1 MQIRRN
7 CLNRCR
13 RAWTLLLIFILS
25 LTVNI
30 VAMAGSPHWEQIDE
44 GLHQDPVTGDFV
56 YITYD
61 KEKTSDIYYRT
72 QGFTIADAYKDAN
85 GNIVETNVG
94 EFTFA
99 LSDPKIDGVATPPDA
114 NGIIKTTWTIPQSV
128 VMEKIAATSPEWYN
142 KIMNPSGEVYLKMDA
157 ILAVQ
162 DKHRYDDPYGLGEAW
177 SGSLL
182 PDGTYVGEVWDKH
195 TYEELK
201 ALYGWDPSYFDNHF
215 DKALLIALGLIE
227 DDNNQFSGDAPI
239 ATDLDKYPTPGGEM
253 VDIIGKRVPDF
264 RTYNYDPTG
273 RFNIGQMNGGGIPT
287 SEDVTN
293 GYNADEWYGWSGISK
308 RSGATHSWT
317 FSGNIS
323 WDDSIKVGSHY
334 DATLGQMVDDYVDVT
349 RTKPYSYTVK
359 RTVRYWYLDTCAF
372 YDLDNVLDE
381 NEVFP
386 GGQHSFTSYIET
398 QITCTVN
405 GIDLTST
412 TSISY
417 VPNDDYHVDWP
428 VLTADQMKINVHGS
442 SEGSAAATF
451 NGIAEGRVIPAEE
464 IYVRN
469 DELTI
474 NGNTYMSGGQYQY
487 KDFHENK
494 GEPNTYSGIGG
505 DDYGLEEAEERGT
518 IPSNTAN
525 GDYGT
530 SITANYKQVVLGT
543 RNIKSWNKSPD
554 NTSIG
559 ERIVA
564 AFLQNELVRVHTPT
578 ISPVEICDPDTHEKL
593 KLEDTD
599 YQLVPSAVNNDAQ
612 YQLLLDGT
620 YTIKF
625 IPEEHMEHIGYPEMA
640 PDLYNKYCKF
650 KQCAFPF
657 TIQLDGKIYEPDD
670 STTDKDGDVKLAGY
684 TEWIDLPD
692 FTIDDFYI
700 PSWTTEGYYGGTDES
715 GVGGKSIRFRVAPE
729 NVEDQ
734 YGVNHIDDVEY
745 LKNATLNGEPL
756 YNYVSTYYISAQVS
770 GRIYDFQAVGINDK
784 DMFGGLAE
792 GGYSN
797 GYGYLVQ
804 NYAFCPGKEEKRS
817 GTLNRLGGTSVRY
830 TVDGTTTNN
839 WDERN
844 TLPFSIG
851 RSQANKAEG
860 TLRKGD
866 SFAFTVRTMANLWDE
881 EQDYIVIKPT
891 FRYISKDGTVNRDV
905 DVYSTTTTADGKER
919 LYFVEYGS
927 TIDTSNWYPCSISDL
942 RFDGSYYTEDLLVN
956 KILGKDRMA
965 GKEDDVDYS
974 RKLTNEFLYK
984 KNIGSISTYPR
995 EVYVNNNAYLRR
1007 EDKCYCMSQIVLN
1020 SNLRL
1025 LTGNVEQ
1032 LERNLDKEGAGLTY
1046 VEDKTNEGASY
1057 YIKSA
1062 TNPELWDMHRKSMQT
1077 WYGCYFIP
1085 NQLYVTDDKFKAD
1098 ADGDGVEEEYDTIWD
1113 YAEKKG
1119 YVEGNEDFIKNDGYL
1134 VINFEITTVN
1144 NGKEHLSYY
1153 GSNADQ
1159 WQIEGAP
1166 DKVKVGDK
1174 DFGEEIEVPVE
1185 SGDVAIVDLEKSTT
1199 DGYYVGYNRIN

>member
-1 MQIRRN
+1 MKHRKKG
-7 CLNRCR
+7 LHRCR

-25 LTVNI
+25 LSVNM
-30 VAMAGSPHWEQIDE
+30 VALAGTPHWEQIDE
-44 GLHQDPVTGDFV
+44 GLHQDPVTGDFI

-99 LSDPKIDGVATPPDA
+99 LSNPKIDGVSTPPDA

-128 VMEKIAATSPEWYN
+128 VMEQIAATSSEWYN

-162 DKHRYDDPYGLGEAW
+162 DKHKYEDVGTGEAW
-177 SGSLL
+177 SGFLL

-195 TYEELK
+195 TYEKLK
-201 ALYGWDPSYFDNHF
+201 DLYGWDPSYFDNHF

-227 DDNNQFSGDAPI
+227 DDNNPFSGDAPI
-239 ATDLDKYPTPGGEM
+239 ATDVDKYPTPGGEM
-253 VDIIGKRVPDF
+253 VDIIGKRTPNF

-293 GYNADEWYGWSGISK
+293 GYNADEWYGWSGISR

-323 WDDSIKVGSHY
+323 WDDTIKVGSHY

-405 GIDLTST
+405 GVDLTSA

-428 VLTADQMKINVHGS
+428 KISSDQMKINVHGS

-451 NGIAEGRVIPAEE
+451 NGIAEGRVIPEGD

-474 NGNTYMSGGQYQY
+474 NGKTYMSGGQYQY
-487 KDFHENK
+487 KDFHANK

-505 DDYGLEEAEERGT
+505 DDYGLEKAEERGT

-543 RNIKSWNKSPD
+543 RNIKSWNKSPS

-564 AFLQNELVRVHTPT
+564 EFLQNEMVRVHTPT
-578 ISPVEICDPDTHEKL
+578 ISPVEICDPETHEKL
-593 KLEDTD
+593 KLEDTQ
-599 YQLVPSAVNNDAQ
+599 YQLVSSAVNSDAQ

-625 IPEEHMEHIGYPEMA
+625 IPEEHFEHIGYPEMA

-670 STTDKDGDVKLAGY
+670 SATDEDGDPKLSGY

-700 PSWTTEGYYGGTDES
+700 PSWTTEGPDYTI
-715 GVGGKSIRFRVAPE
+715 KFRVAPE
-729 NVEDQ
+729 NVVDQ

-745 LKNATLNGEPL
+745 LRNVTLNGHPL
-756 YNYVSTYYISAQVS
+756 YEYVSTYDITAQVS
-770 GRIYDFQAVGINDK
+770 GRIYDFQAVGINDR

-804 NYAFCPGKEEKRS
+804 NFAFCPGKEEKRS

-830 TVDGTTTNN
+830 TVDGTLTNN
-839 WDERN
+839 WDPNN
-844 TLPFSIG
+844 TLPFSVG
-851 RSQANKAEG
+851 RSQANSAEG

-881 EQDYIVIKPT
+881 ENDYLVIKPT
-891 FRYISKDGTVNRDV
+891 FRYVSKDGTVNDEV
-905 DVYSTTTTADGKER
+905 DVYSTMTSPDGNEK
-919 LYFVEYGS
+919 LYYVEYGS
-927 TIDTSNWYPCSISDL
+927 TIDTSNYYPCSISDL
-942 RFDGSYYTEDLLVN
+942 RFDGSYYTEDLLIN
-956 KILGKDRMA
+956 KKLGKDRMQYE
-965 GKEDDVDYS
+965 EDDVDFS
-974 RKLTNEFLYK
+974 RKKTNEFLYK
-984 KNIGSISTYPR
+984 KNIGSISTYPK
-995 EVYVNNNAYLRR
+995 EAYVNNNAYLKR
-1007 EDKCYCMSQIVLN
+1007 EDKCYCLSQIVLN

-1032 LERNLDKEGAGLTY
+1032 LERNLNLEVGGLTY
-1046 VEDKTNEGASY
+1046 VEDKTDSGASY
-1057 YIKSA
+1057 YIKEA

-1077 WYGCYFIP
+1077 WYGAYFIP

-1113 YAEKKG
+1113 YAQEKG
-1119 YVEGNEDFIKNDGYL
+1119 YVEGNEDFIKKDGYL
-1134 VINFEITTVN
+1134 IINFDITTVN

-1159 WQIEGAP
+1159 WQTEGAP
-1166 DKVKVGDK
+1166 KKVTVGDEET
-1174 DFGEEIEVPVE
+1174 GEDIEIPVE

-1199 DGYYVGYNRIN
+1199 DSYYVGYNRIN